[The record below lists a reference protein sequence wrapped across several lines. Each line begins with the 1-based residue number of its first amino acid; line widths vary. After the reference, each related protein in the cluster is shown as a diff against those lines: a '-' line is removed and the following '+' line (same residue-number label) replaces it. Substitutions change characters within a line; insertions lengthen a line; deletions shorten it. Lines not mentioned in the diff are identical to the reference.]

1 MRPKASDA
9 GDPNLPYSGGTAGG
23 PHLLIVEARFYQ
35 AIADAQLRG
44 AMAAIEAAGAS
55 WERITVPGALEIP
68 TAIRIAE
75 QGSQSRANRVRR
87 IDGYVAL
94 GCVIRGETS
103 HFDYVCGESARGLMD
118 LGVSLGLAI
127 GNGILTVENEEQAWA
142 RALPDEMNKG
152 GGAAEAALALIEL
165 RKRFGVAS

>member
-9 GDPNLPYSGGTAGG
+9 GDPGLPYSGGTAGG

-44 AMAAIEAAGAS
+44 AMAAVEAAGAS

-103 HFDYVCGESARGLMD
+103 HFDYVCGESAPGLMT
-118 LGVSLGLAI
+118 LGVEHGLAV
-127 GNGILTVENEEQAWA
+127 GNGILTVENEDQAWA
-142 RALPDEMNKG
+142 RAERADMNKG
-152 GGAAEAALALIEL
+152 AGAALAALALIDL